1 MAALQKQREALE
13 KEEQALKA
21 KSHDKILSKIVQ
33 MAKDAGLTAS
43 DISKAMD
50 AGKGGK
56 TAKAVRAAK
65 KNSLAGKKVPAK
77 YRNPANPE
85 QSWTGRGVAPTWV
98 QSLKAAGTLESAL
111 IPNSRLQFKRLLF
124 HTILRPCRG

>member
-1 MAALQKQREALE
+1 MAALQTQRDALE

-50 AGKGGK
+50 AGK
-56 TAKAVRAAK
+56 AVRAAK
-65 KNSLAGKKVPAK
+65 KNSLSGKKVPA
-77 YRNPANPE
+77 NTVTPLI
-85 QSWTGRGVAPTWV
+85 QSKAGRGVVWH
-98 QSLKAAGTLESAL
+98 Q
-111 IPNSRLQFKRLLF
+111 
-124 HTILRPCRG
+124 RGCSH

>member
-1 MAALQKQREALE
+1 MSYCELSLPRPVLDIYR
-13 KEEQALKA
+13 

-50 AGKGGK
+50 AGNGGK

-85 QSWTGRGVAPTWV
+85 QSWTGRGVEPTWV
-98 QSLKAAGTLESAL
+98 QSLKAAGTSESAL
-111 IPNSRLQFKRLLF
+111 NPTHGCSSNCLLF